1 MQRTGDSR
9 TCQIL
14 SSRTIKRL
22 ASVMCG
28 LHHVRGNEKRGVFW
42 FSLKTKVNGLSV
54 VWPQNL
60 WDGFSSV
67 YVSKPIAMVC
77 E

>member
-1 MQRTGDSR
+1 M
-9 TCQIL
+9 
-14 SSRTIKRL
+14 
-22 ASVMCG
+22 
-28 LHHVRGNEKRGVFW
+28 
-42 FSLKTKVNGLSV
+42 

-67 YVSKPIAMVC
+67 YVSKPMAMVC